1 MNMSIPQ
8 FYVYCYHGEIRPL
21 TKSKVSFPELCLC
34 ILPDK
39 VEDEIRQLNRPL
51 KTYHNRTHEDG
62 ELWIGVC

>member
-1 MNMSIPQ
+1 MEYTPINQI
-8 FYVYCYHGEIRPL
+8 
-21 TKSKVSFPELCLC
+21 KSFISELGLY

-51 KTYHNRTHEDG
+51 KTYHNRRHEDG